1 MRSNY
6 PQKQFYG
13 GQARR
18 FASTRRHFL
27 QGSAAALTAVLLS
40 NCQRGVSDVQSGD
53 TESDATA
60 ANGSAGGDAETLHVY
75 TWADYT
81 DDELAKRFTEATGY
95 PVVIDIYDSNET
107 MLAKMLAGGGNAY
120 SIIYPSD
127 YTVEIMRDEHDM
139 LTELDKS
146 QIKGLDQLNEKWQ
159 SPVYDPNNTHSVPIS
174 WGTTGLLYNT
184 ELATGEPEDWTY
196 LWENQEALSRRMSLL
211 DDARETMGAVLR
223 SLGYSYNSTDPAEI
237 EEAYERLR
245 TLKPAIASFQSFGY
259 EDQLIGG
266 DLIVAM
272 AYSVDAIAA
281 SLENP
286 QLNYIVPS
294 SGSSVWTDTMVI
306 PKNAPN
312 PEAAYAW
319 INFMLQ
325 PEISALAVERLTFA
339 TPLKPAFELLPEELK
354 QNNKLFP
361 SEEVLANC
369 EGIAPVG
376 DAAELYDQY
385 WTEITSA

>member
-6 PQKQFYG
+6 SKQRFYG

-40 NCQRGVSDVQSGD
+40 NCQRGISDVQSAD

-95 PVVIDIYDSNET
+95 PVVVDIYDSNET

-139 LTELDKS
+139 LMELDKS
-146 QIKGLDQLNEKWQ
+146 KIKGLDQLNDKWQ
-159 SPVYDPNNTHSVPIS
+159 SPVYDTNNTYSVPIS

-184 ELATGEPEDWTY
+184 ELVSSEPEDWAY
-196 LWENQEALSRRMSLL
+196 LWDNQASLSRRMSLL

-245 TLKPAIASFQSFGY
+245 ILKPAIASFQSFGY

-281 SLENP
+281 TLENP

-325 PEISALAVERLTFA
+325 PEVSALAVERLTFA
-339 TPLKPAFELLPEELK
+339 TPLKSAFELLPDELK

-376 DAAELYDQY
+376 DATELYDQY

>member
-6 PQKQFYG
+6 SQKQLYR

-40 NCQRGVSDVQSGD
+40 NCQRGISDVQSGD

-146 QIKGLDQLNEKWQ
+146 KIKGLDQLNDKWQ
-159 SPVYDPNNTHSVPIS
+159 SPVYDSNNTHSVPIS

-184 ELATGEPEDWTY
+184 ELVTSEPEDWTY
-196 LWENQEALSRRMSLL
+196 LWDNQESLSRRMSLL

-339 TPLKPAFELLPEELK
+339 TPLKSAFELLPDELK
-354 QNNKLFP
+354 QNDKLFP

-376 DAAELYDQY
+376 DASELYDQY